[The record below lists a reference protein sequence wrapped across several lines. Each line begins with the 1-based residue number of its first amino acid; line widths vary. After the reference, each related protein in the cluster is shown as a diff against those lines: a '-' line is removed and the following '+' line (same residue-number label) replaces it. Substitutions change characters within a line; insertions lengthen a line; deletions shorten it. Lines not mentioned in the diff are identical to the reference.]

1 MNDCTPNLSPR
12 SGRGHLAHGEALCKG
27 AESESTSPDGG
38 GIWDVF
44 RQRPVPDCT
53 EIPVKGMPDIA
64 PTGLGGNLRIAF
76 FPRFRRGLN
85 DVTRFAGFGDADPS
99 SWLRRGLNDHARF
112 AGSRATL
119 TQAVGL
125 DWVTTPRWGSR
136 WAAFSLLAI
145 SLLLLPSCS
154 KVRAKSEAVAAVTVG
169 VTKVTRKSLQRQITL
184 SSELV
189 PFQEIDVYAKESGF
203 VKRLLVDYG
212 SRVQAGQLM
221 AVLEIPE
228 LEAQLQV
235 DQASIKNA
243 TDEVSR
249 AEHQVNRYKAMYTAL
264 HLEYT
269 RLNGVFQ
276 TQPGLVAQQ
285 EVDDAQGKDLAAAS
299 EVDAAESS
307 LQAAQSELLM
317 DKSKLIHD
325 QALFDYARI
334 TAPFAGV
341 ITQRYA
347 NLGTLMQAGTNSSTQ
362 SMPLVRL
369 SEDDL
374 FRLVIPVPESSV
386 RYIRVG
392 DLVEVQVPALSR
404 SFPGKVARFSVD
416 VREDTR
422 TMHTEVDVPNPDRL
436 LVPGMYAE
444 ATLTLEGKNNVLS
457 VPLEGLNQEGN
468 QTTVDVVSP
477 ANKVDLRVVT
487 LGLESSTDAEVV
499 TGLAEGEA
507 VIVSDRSGLRPG
519 QEVRPQAVQ
528 MLQYHGAGQ

>member
-1 MNDCTPNLSPR
+1 MN
-12 SGRGHLAHGEALCKG
+12 K
-27 AESESTSPDGG
+27 
-38 GIWDVF
+38 
-44 RQRPVPDCT
+44 Q
-53 EIPVKGMPDIA
+53 
-64 PTGLGGNLRIAF
+64 
-76 FPRFRRGLN
+76 
-85 DVTRFAGFGDADPS
+85 
-99 SWLRRGLNDHARF
+99 
-112 AGSRATL
+112 
-119 TQAVGL
+119 
-125 DWVTTPRWGSR
+125 TPRQVVGTW
-136 WAAFSLLAI
+136 WAVFGLLSI

-154 KVRAKSEAVAAVTVG
+154 KVRATSESPVAETVG

-203 VKRLLVDYG
+203 VKKLNVDYG

-221 AVLEIPE
+221 ATLEIPE

-249 AEHQVNRYKAMYTAL
+249 AEHQLKRYQAQYKAL

-269 RLNGVFQ
+269 RLNGVFES
-276 TQPGLVAQQ
+276 QPGLVAQQ

-299 EVDAAESS
+299 EVDSAESS
-307 LQAAQSELLM
+307 LQAAQSELLLN
-317 DKSKLIHD
+317 KSRLIHD

-341 ITQRYA
+341 VTQRYA
-347 NLGTLMQAGTNSSTQ
+347 NLGTLMQAGTSSSTQ

-386 RYIRVG
+386 RFIRVG
-392 DLVEVQVPALSR
+392 DQVQVQVPALNR

-416 VREDTR
+416 VQQDTR
-422 TMHTEVDVPNPDRL
+422 TMHTEVDVPNPGRL
-436 LVPGMYAE
+436 LMPGMYAE
-444 ATLTLEGKNNVLS
+444 ATLSLEAKDNVLS
-457 VPLEGLNQEGN
+457 VPLETLNQEGN

-477 ANKVDLRVVT
+477 ANKVELRVITV
-487 LGLESSTDAEVV
+487 GLETSTDAEV
-499 TGLAEGEA
+499 TSGLAEGEL
-507 VIVSDRSGLRPG
+507 VIISDRSGLKPG
-519 QEVRPQAVQ
+519 EEVHPQAVQ
-528 MLQYHGAGQ
+528 MLQYHGNP